1 MIRNFIRT
9 CGARLFVD
17 LRFVLLA
24 AMAGAGCDLPQGRI
38 AREMRGADT
47 VSKEGVTV
55 HYSKGLSR
63 QAECFAAVVA
73 KQMAYV
79 RAMTSY
85 ELQPWLAHAQVYLK
99 LVGSEASAKSPTPD
113 WYAWELP
120 LLVDRDKASCE
131 DILAKVDVFY
141 PFTWMHEIVE
151 GSLVWGE
158 QPHAMLDDRH
168 KALDGADRDELHY
181 TRWFREGFA
190 SYCSILASR
199 AASYSDGTET
209 DEIRPDMFNRRQYLA
224 PFSSLAKVRTRIFAW
239 TQVDDYT
246 GYCLEK
252 DGGDLLGLSQRD
264 VAEQH
269 HYNAALALFLLIE
282 DRFGQEA
289 IRQIGREVSQLKN
302 GTGEDLRR
310 IVSGAVGTDIVKV
323 VDEFRFPALG
333 LSMAPI
339 YRPPAKFAGGEIKE
353 GLLVDRVRDDS
364 PAQLAGLKRDDVI
377 LSLEGERTLREFDF
391 ECALY
396 KHMRQDTV
404 KIGLWR
410 KGAGRMTVEMKIG
423 K

>member
-9 CGARLFVD
+9 CRARLFVD

-24 AMAGAGCDLPQGRI
+24 AMAGAGCDLPQGTI

-63 QAECFAAVVA
+63 QAECFATVVA

-79 RAMTSY
+79 RAMTCY
-85 ELQPWLAHAQVYLK
+85 ELPPWLAHTQVYLK
-99 LVGSEASAKSPTPD
+99 LVASETSARSVTSGLH
-113 WYAWELP
+113 AWELP

-131 DILAKVDVFY
+131 DILVKGDDFY
-141 PFTWMHEIVE
+141 PFVWAHEVVE
-151 GSLVWGE
+151 LSLVWGE
-158 QPHAMLDDRH
+158 QPHVMLDDRH
-168 KALDGADRDELHY
+168 KALGGVDRDELHY

-190 SYCSILASR
+190 SYCSILACR
-199 AASYSDGTET
+199 AASYSDGTAT
-209 DEIRPDMFNRRQYLA
+209 DEIRPDMCNRRQYLA
-224 PFSSLAKVRTRIFAW
+224 PFSSLAKVRTQIFAW
-239 TQVDDYT
+239 SQVDDYAD
-246 GYCLEK
+246 YHPEK
-252 DGGDLLGLSQRD
+252 DGGDLFGLSQKD
-264 VAEQH
+264 AAVAH
-269 HYNAALALFLLIE
+269 HYEGALALFLLIE
-282 DRFGQEA
+282 DRFGPEA

-302 GTGEDLRR
+302 GTGEDLKR

-323 VDEFRFPALG
+323 VDEFRFPDTG
-333 LSMAPI
+333 LTMAPV
-339 YRPPAKFAGGEIKE
+339 YRPPAKCAGGEVKE
-353 GLLVDRVRDDS
+353 GLVVDHVRDDS
-364 PAQLAGLKRDDVI
+364 LAQRAGLKREDVI